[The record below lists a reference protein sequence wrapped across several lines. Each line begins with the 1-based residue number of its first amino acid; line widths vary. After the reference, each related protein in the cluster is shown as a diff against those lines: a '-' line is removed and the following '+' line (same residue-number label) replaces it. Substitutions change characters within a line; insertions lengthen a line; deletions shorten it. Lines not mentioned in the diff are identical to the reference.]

1 MLCTVEDKPASNLFW
16 DGAVRRTLLILPYG
30 KKSAKLKTQVWN
42 LNVESNCGRAMV
54 PQFNNMMWNHFAN
67 PKKSAYTVEM

>member
-16 DGAVRRTLLILPYG
+16 DGAVRRTLLIIPYG

-54 PQFNNMMWNHFAN
+54 P
-67 PKKSAYTVEM
+67 